1 MLQYK
6 KSFKGGGK
14 SKDQN
19 YQFQEQNPSV
29 QPSSKKADGLAI
41 ASLVCGIIAVVM
53 ICCCTYLG
61 VILGIIAIVLG
72 VMSKDEYGN
81 KSTMAKV
88 GVVLGILGAVLSL
101 LWIILAF
108 AGVISIPGFTS

>member
-1 MLQYK
+1 M
-6 KSFKGGGK
+6 
-14 SKDQN
+14 DQN

-72 VMSKDEYGN
+72 AMSKDEYGN

-88 GVVLGILGAVLSL
+88 GIVLGILGALLSA
-101 LWIILAF
+101 LWIIFAF
-108 AGVISIPGFTS
+108 AGFISVPDFSNYMG